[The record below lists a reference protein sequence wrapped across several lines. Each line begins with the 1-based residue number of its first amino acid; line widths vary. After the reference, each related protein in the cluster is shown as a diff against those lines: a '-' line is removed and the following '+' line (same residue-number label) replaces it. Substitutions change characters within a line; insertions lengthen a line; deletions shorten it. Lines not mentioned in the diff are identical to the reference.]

1 MTLVPNN
8 ADSSPQACALCG
20 EPMDAAE
27 TAVAVRQMD
36 GAPGLVHPACYPTY
50 SAQQRAAGN
59 ADGSRSPLRD
69 ILPPGEQR
77 IDGSV

>member
-1 MTLVPNN
+1 MTHVPNT

-59 ADGSRSPLRD
+59 ADVSRSPLRD
-69 ILPPGEQR
+69 ILPPSEER

>member
-1 MTLVPNN
+1 
-8 ADSSPQACALCG
+8 
-20 EPMDAAE
+20 MDAAE

-36 GAPGLVHPACYPTY
+36 GSPGLVHPACYPKF

-59 ADGSRSPLRD
+59 ADVARSPLRD
-69 ILPPGEQR
+69 ILPPSEGR